1 MFKRIFKTDLIHIA
15 VCLVFLCTPIES
27 VGVFGEDS
35 SFSIVKLVFL
45 LLMVVW
51 IFSSRK
57 IEIKGLVVNYIVL
70 FLFYLVGLMWSINID
85 NSFSQLFVFLL
96 PTILM
101 CAIISYNLQNRSDFK
116 RIIIGY
122 LLGCTI
128 MSVYAFAMRDQI
140 LLNAQYAEMERV
152 TALGQ
157 DANEMAI
164 LMDIGIGMLL
174 QYLASERKA
183 IEKIIAWGV
192 ILFWSFVI
200 FSTGSRTGSII
211 LVGLMGVYL
220 INNKKKGVYILPLML
235 VGLFFVVQYV
245 SEGVLE
251 RLLET
256 SESIQSNDFSSRGAI
271 WRNGWSCF
279 MEENIVLGVGYCNF
293 TDMLVQHGLYRAA
306 SHNTYLS
313 YFVNGGIMGF
323 LIFLVIVYKFADLVI
338 KVRRIDHK
346 WDMLYYVL
354 PVFIGMLTL
363 ETTTRRWLFLL
374 GVVMYKYYLLL
385 RKESKQQISINDNN
399 LK

>member
-1 MFKRIFKTDLIHIA
+1 MFKRIFKTDLIHLA

-27 VGVFGEDS
+27 VGVFGENS

-70 FLFYLVGLMWSINID
+70 FLYYLVGLMWSINID

-122 LLGCTI
+122 LIGCTI
-128 MSVYAFAMRDQI
+128 LSVYAFVMRKQI

-152 TALGQ
+152 TVLGQ

-174 QYLASERKA
+174 QYLANERKA

-220 INNKKKGVYILPLML
+220 INNKKKGVYMLPLML
-235 VGLFFVVQYV
+235 VGIFFVVQYV

-256 SESIQSNDFSSRGAI
+256 SESIQSNDFSFRGAI

-279 MEENIVLGVGYCNF
+279 MEENIVLGVGYDNF
-293 TDMLVQHGLYRAA
+293 SSMLVKHGLHSSA

-313 YFVNGGIMGF
+313 YFVNGGMIGF
-323 LIFLVIVYKFADLVI
+323 LIFLIIVYKFADLVF

-346 WDMLYYVL
+346 WDMLYYIL
-354 PVFIGMLTL
+354 PIFVGMMTL
-363 ETTTRRWLFLL
+363 ETTNRRWLFLL
-374 GVVMYKYYLLL
+374 GVVLYKYYLLL
-385 RKESKQQISINDNN
+385 RKESRQQISINDNN